1 MTKMTKA
8 QLIEALNS
16 YTGDNEWEDVIRL
29 SGLLDEE
36 ATYEADPGH
45 MSDIIVLTDGSVI
58 IWDGP
63 LGMWREA

>member
-1 MTKMTKA
+1 MTKDE
-8 QLIEALNS
+8 LIKALNE
-16 YTGDNEWEDVIRL
+16 YKGDNEWEDIIRQ

-36 ATYEADPGH
+36 ATAEADPSG

-63 LGMWREA
+63 RGEWREA

>member
-1 MTKMTKA
+1 MTKSELLK
-8 QLIEALNS
+8 ALNC
-16 YTGDNEWEDVIRL
+16 YKGDNEWEDVIRP

-36 ATYEADPGH
+36 ATYKADPSN

-63 LGMWREA
+63 RGMWREV